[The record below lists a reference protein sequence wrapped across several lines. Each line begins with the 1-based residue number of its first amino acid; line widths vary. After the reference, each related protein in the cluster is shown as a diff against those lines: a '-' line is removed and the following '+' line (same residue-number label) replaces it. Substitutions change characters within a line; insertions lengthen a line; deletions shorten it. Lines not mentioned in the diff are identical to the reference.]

1 MALLLLLLLLL
12 LFWPQVPAARM
23 RTCVILAALLSAAA
37 SAELASE
44 NRARR
49 PPAAAAGFDYS
60 SISLAPEH
68 IPYFLYNN
76 KEVTE
81 QCRLDPL
88 CPFQVRDLQHAL
100 FFFFSSQPDLS
111 RHNSHRMLPDTSAN
125 ARLPFSILGINNP
138 PDPPDP
144 PDSFDSIL
152 PC

>member
-1 MALLLLLLLLL
+1 
-12 LFWPQVPAARM
+12 M

-37 SAELASE
+37 SAALASE
-44 NRARR
+44 NRDRR
-49 PPAAAAGFDYS
+49 PPAGFDYS

-100 FFFFSSQPDLS
+100 FFFFLLTTGFEPTQQSQDVAG
-111 RHNSHRMLPDTSAN
+111 H
-125 ARLPFSILGINNP
+125 FSKRP
-138 PDPPDP
+138 PPIFHPRYK
-144 PDSFDSIL
+144 
-152 PC
+152 